1 MPDLSKRV
9 QIINIFLKISL
20 DSFALVLRIDRSLAL
35 AKDCHGKIIEKVK
48 KERTNTKKIK

>member
-1 MPDLSKRV
+1 MPDLSKRI
-9 QIINIFLKISL
+9 QIISILLKLSL

-48 KERTNTKKIK
+48 NERTNAKKIK